1 METLN
6 IDGVT
11 LTRNKQLEQRIKRQR
26 KNHNSECHPNERL
39 TFSEY
44 MNCYHRYLTFK
55 GTKIYTK

>member
-1 METLN
+1 METIN

-11 LTRNKQLEQRIKRQR
+11 LKRNINLEQRIKRER
-26 KNHNSECHPNERL
+26 KYHNSESHPNERL

-44 MNCYHRYLTFK
+44 MNCYHRHLTFK